1 MESPNHH
8 ENGHSPAGNRRAKVL
23 LVEDH
28 PVVRHGL
35 ASLINDEEDL
45 VVCGESASVAETMPL
60 VRKLKPDVVVIDLTL
75 GDGDGLDLIKQIH
88 ESDPKLPLLVLSMHD
103 EAVYAER
110 ALRAG
115 ALGYVMKKEATDRMM
130 TGIRRVLAGELCVS
144 ERMAARMVKKLVNPD
159 AEKSSDSP
167 VEQLSEREFEVFRLI
182 AQGVGPSEM
191 ARRLSVS
198 VKTVETHRERIKEK
212 LGLKSRAELTRFSLQ
227 WAMQH
232 A

>member
-1 MESPNHH
+1 MESPHH
-8 ENGHSPAGNRRAKVL
+8 PEKGHSPANGRAKVL

-35 ASLINDEEDL
+35 VSLINDEEDL
-45 VVCGESASVAETMPL
+45 VVCGEAASVAETMPL
-60 VRKLKPDVVVIDLTL
+60 VRKLKPDVVVIDLSL

-88 ESDPKLPLLVLSMHD
+88 ESEPKLPLLVLSMHD

-144 ERMAARMVKKLVNPD
+144 ERMAARMVKKLVSPED
-159 AEKSSDSP
+159 AASGDSP
-167 VEQLSEREFEVFRLI
+167 VSQLSEREFEVFRLI